1 MLFNLTSPILAV
13 QNNIKQQKEEQ
24 IFKELNKTLEVEYKK
39 KAEPSTEDII
49 DLCLKKNNKAKCS
62 EYVNLT
68 EALFL
73 EAVDKSEKEQ
83 GKVNNKE
90 EEFLPISK
98 KEYLKQLAQN
108 TQEEYKNK
116 TAEIEEEF
124 KKQNQKVEQE
134 YKNINIKSKDY
145 AKYAFKKSDLNNWK
159 KESLSDLAAW
169 KKDILSNGQYYYDEY
184 LKEFEKKKAEY
195 EADREEVFN
204 AYLREMATNLIA
216 IYDKKAPYSK
226 LKMTNLLVVLLSTE
240 TEKSKIFTK
249 EQRSKVYRFLKEI
262 VSPNGLESR
271 NPCRFHLRQRT
282 EAELDA
288 HKAYR
293 DHLQRIEEQTQGT
306 LSARDQ
312 IAKQSR
318 PFEQSILNET
328 KAPILDFVD
337 EDACQA
343 AFSALN
349 GLSFFKGWDMSNVAM
364 FMLQNSSEP
373 IADQALLMGAKTLIE
388 TNRLDYFYVLQSNLV
403 REANKH
409 VEEDLKFKEKMFFN
423 DRFYRTPYIY
433 SRYTQENGG
442 GDAWQDIAKMLS
454 KEKTSLSKQVQQLIL
469 DHSVYFSSSPNY
481 SKTQIYFRHNIPFIY
496 GLLINNP
503 GIIDNFVPNSAIFDE
518 EAAKGYSYKGH
529 PIFIQYFD
537 DRADLFIKD
546 SEKGNFYLADH
557 LDLYYDDGSGYATI
571 KVGALRKNIFENYKK
586 HKGTSIAEYKK
597 YIASKNLKASAV
609 YAQAFYEADFVDLT
623 LEEKLALDAA
633 LEKKYPHLKKISK
646 NHKAKLAKHRD
657 NLNLTTGIVNI
668 IDVGLTLW
676 CVTDIY
682 KAFRW
687 GAKGIKALR
696 TLITAGK
703 TTASFSTA
711 RKMAFFRNLITENKR
726 VLSVHRNLKKI
737 KSIES
742 RIVNKFPTYR
752 RMKALSYL
760 AEKNGMNTINYMV
773 HNMAYNEGKTLA
785 RRGKV
790 LKVEGSTEFF
800 SNKHYVAGKHKDIF
814 RVKKD
819 VKRAGEIGVS
829 ELGEGGQVVSY
840 IDKAK
845 VKIFKDYTDD
855 FIKGQEGVLREEAK
869 LLPSTEK
876 NRPNYKNMLSSSKET
891 TLLPREYLYDEEY
904 SKILPFAQDRNYTQ
918 AFKIGDEAYAG
929 LRKEGYY
936 VMNTSSGEVF
946 NDFAFH
952 FDGYL
957 NKNNFLGGLIVPSK
971 NFAGTKT
978 ATKAGDFFAQES
990 SLLSVLNPQT
1000 NLFIPGLNTLS
1011 RATNPLK
1018 ILTPTTLFTPKIPKL
1033 SLYFENVFL
1042 GTKLFNLKLNNL
1054 RKPTEII
1061 TRPNTLASKDRTF
1074 IPGEPFPEIKAE
1086 PNYSEFDDK
1095 EMQPVI
1101 MAINLNILLE
1111 ELRKYAEKTILT
1123 DHEITL
1129 YNNIA
1134 NNIYKVLDNLPE
1146 AHSKYMAALE
1156 DTDFFTGN
1164 IPLIT
1169 FEGTNVET
1177 IRPATIEGDVLVYSL
1192 AGKENYK
1199 KFIADKIKHLSSFGK
1214 EYTIYLSMH
1223 GDKNAKLAI
1232 SHNTYTSLNEILDIV
1247 AKNKGKETV
1256 NIITSACHSG
1266 AALSTGLAREGINVL
1281 LLSGRN
1287 DLCYTSDMQFVKIN
1301 DLRSSYV
1308 EAVRNRYYGSYL
1320 IYDGKF
1326 FNTLVDANSYLEKGD
1341 KRKEELSLLRQM
1353 YFKENIFGDIIYQ
1366 LLINFPNHFKTPF
1379 LPFIKLYYLNI
1390 TPSVFN
1396 PIYNIY
1402 EHLDDYVHILDPI
1415 KHQWEY
1421 VVNSYDKSGALKKQE
1436 SVVIEEGNSEIN
1448 NFLTDI
1454 AQKELKNN
1462 FPNWNYIEQKIPFQ
1476 RSFPLYP
1483 HTDDEF
1489 LHLNS
1494 LPKLK
1499 KDFPVIPTQH
1509 LKEKKAFIITKINKN
1524 IERLK
1529 DLDLSSLSS
1538 KKIEAYQ
1545 EVFNAVKEIAKAP
1558 SKATIPQLQ
1567 HIEKMS
1573 YLLNM
1578 DKPVLILKGEDLN
1591 ILLPGHIPSNNFR
1604 ILNLSKEMN
1613 HKQRIG
1619 MEIKDFAK
1627 VFDKFTVWVDMH
1639 GSVEGSILVSK
1650 INGVKSYTRIA
1661 EIVRIIEANKAGSKV
1676 DLISASCHGGAGF
1689 ISRFKDSDI
1698 NILILSGTN
1707 EVCYQ
1712 TDKSFLVID
1721 NLPETYLN
1729 AVEAGRYGS
1738 YLIYNGKVYNPL
1750 QDALKKAKGNEELS
1764 SELGVLGDIFLRKDS
1779 FGTEL
1784 GKNIFK
1790 LLVNFENYRLNT
1802 KFENF
1807 ELTKFNK
1814 LDLLK
1819 DYEIPF
1825 VFNPILKENT
1835 SASSYLTKRNG
1846 NWKYVFR
1853 TFDKKNNISLEK
1865 GVSFNKLNS
1874 ETADFIYES
1883 SRKRFPGIKKET
1895 SNLVEPKGQPNDLI
1909 LIKTP
1914 KTITKLFKDYG
1925 LEDNFAGR
1933 LANVCFEGE
1942 KEKYNPVILEKI
1954 KEFLVAGVEPKYIDN
1969 MIVALSDSNGFS
1981 LDLYNRAIALHK
1993 KHNIPLP
2000 LSAYFV
2006 NTGLSVTGYDPEI
2019 YDALDKLLENN
2030 FDFAKTK
2037 TSWDALVASKLYEK
2051 EITTLGIEK
2060 VDILSAF
2067 SKGGRDFDVDAW
2079 NNLIYISKQTE
2090 GEFSS
2095 FHYAMHYYLGKDEIL
2110 KQMPDIIGV
2119 ENVAKALKENYVR
2132 YSYVFP
2138 NLQKVIG
2145 AENMPLL
2152 KEQIANMPL
2161 EKQLE
2166 IINTFAAMINVR
2178 ETILSPVEKKKLI
2191 EKISDPQAY
2200 KEQVNQIVFRK
2211 LGWDY
2216 SDELGKIFDFSS
2228 NKYLMHI
2235 LNSQNKFYVNLN
2247 LLYQIIRDNQGKSVS
2262 QILDEL
2268 PENKKFAEM
2277 CAERGIDYQAWRSYD
2292 PKDYITRKV
2301 LINGGKEPI
2310 TRMPITVRKV
2320 NMDNIPQALITGN
2333 ESRSC
2338 RSVGRGICG
2347 EASPNLI
2354 RNKMV
2359 QQVEIVV
2366 EGRAVGNA
2374 LIYLAE
2380 VDGQTSIVVGSFVKK
2395 PPYFSYEIT
2404 RLVLDYVRHIRD
2416 SVTNKNIPIYYSN
2429 FLPINNHYKFP
2440 LIEHQVMLIGDGFN
2454 EIFNSFTHQ
2463 FVMPYTKQVDKVKL
2477 FTIDSPKPLKKDD
2490 LSKEDILAIYA
2501 KKNVSSEE
2509 AGQALLELCFEGD
2522 HKIFNP
2528 DVLEAEKY
2536 LLDMEIDPRFVKAI
2550 MEKLSINGYFSKELY
2565 DKTLEFAD
2573 KYSISKLT
2581 AADLIG
2587 HCVEEGKFSPKIY
2600 SKLGLLF
2607 KDNTITF
2614 SKVSFLENCKIN
2626 GVFREDL
2633 FDKGLKVSKVF
2644 DRYTPQIIADFT
2656 DAQGNF
2662 NEEYFEAVYEL
2673 LIRTQDLF
2681 ATRYDAIKTYVL
2693 SSDVIQNAFDLLGT
2707 EMTIKYI
2714 SLNKDRYLNIFGNIL
2729 DSIDKGNMALL
2740 KEKLA
2745 PLPEVEKIKTITM
2758 LAGTVNKKNS
2768 VLGKKGITDLINKVS
2783 EPEVFKE
2790 EINRL
2795 AFKQLGLEYSEEMA
2809 KIFDFASSKYISR
2822 ILEGNAPFD
2831 NHLKSLFESLKANID
2846 KPIHQ
2851 NFDLIPENQAFAKIC
2866 AENGINYQAWRS
2878 YDPNDFIAR
2887 SVLVNEGRSPITR
2900 DNLLVRKVDMD
2911 NVIKAL
2917 TSGNESGA
2925 CRAVGRGVCKDAA
2938 PELVKNKM
2946 VQQIEILRG
2955 NIVVGNALIYL
2966 AKVNGEVSIVIGS
2979 IIKKSPRYI
2988 STEINDLVADYV
3000 RKIRQD
3006 IGRPDIPIYMSS
3018 YLKVPNPY
3026 SQDWDN
3032 VVLLGS
3038 GDKKIFNSFTHS
3050 FDVPSMNKTNRV
3062 LLYQVDEGLKGQG
3075 DYVNTDYSSKPTKK
3089 DMLAQT
3095 AQKIEEKS
3103 YQDAVRKVKNQIK
3116 KAGIKSAGALA
3127 ILCFEGE
3134 ELTFNPAVL
3143 ETIKDLAKK
3152 DIEGVF
3158 IIEMIKA
3165 LSPNNHFEPKL
3176 YEKALELYKT
3186 NHNMNESIKMI
3197 KGSMEK
3203 GVFNP
3208 KILEKFQ
3215 ELQGYYFPL
3224 SEYDFMKA
3232 CFVNGFFR
3240 EDLYDK
3246 GISIAKEFTSSTP
3259 EILKLCKTE
3268 EGAFDDKL
3276 FENFVTLAK
3285 NTAKS
3290 FSFEDP
3296 LLEYLIAGEGIK
3308 FSLEVIG
3315 VENTAKAINLNKA
3328 RYKNVFLSLADNIYK
3343 ENIALLKAQ
3352 LEPLP
3357 LEEKL
3362 SVLNQL
3368 SGILNKEKI
3377 PLTIQEEREI
3387 ISQISDKE
3395 KFKETINRLSFK
3407 YFGFDYM
3414 PSLAKIFD
3422 FSGNRYLPLLFK
3434 GNNKFNLDFKRIYT
3448 EIKQLLTKSLKQGEP
3463 KNIHQLFD
3471 EIPENKAFAKIC
3483 AERGIDYQAWRS
3495 YDPNDFIKRDVLI
3508 RSNNASTT
3516 KKELIARK
3524 VDMDEVIKGL
3534 TTGNESKACRA
3545 VASGENCEAGPELV
3559 RNKMVQQVELLDNKE
3574 PVGNVLVYLGEVN
3587 GQTAIVMGTIMKKGV
3602 YDTHEIDELFID
3614 YVRAMRSKIG
3624 RPDIPIYMSRIF
3636 SIDNVK
3642 KYPVKDYQ
3650 VKLLGSGNN
3659 RIFNS
3664 FAHEFEVPSDSKVNT
3679 IELYKVDEGL
3689 KGQNDFVNTAYP
3701 GANNISSNNSL
3712 LPVNFNFL
3720 DKLKFLTSP
3729 VFKIKVFKGPE
3740 ALRKRGT
3747 GFYIKYRNFPFIL
3760 TVGHLF
3766 KDADLNNI
3774 RVYNNLGFSEKAEL
3788 LNISDKSDLA
3798 VLALPQGVLDRFT
3811 PWTLSLKEPRVGDDL
3826 LSIGYPKAKIKKTS
3840 KVELL
3845 SRDMYL
3851 TSPERNGSI
3860 FYQHEQGKIYL
3871 GASGSPLS
3879 NIATPKELVGV
3890 SCAVNE
3896 KAHKAISVPLPQI
3909 RTFLGETIKKILFT
3923 PDLSS
3928 KFLPLYPAFAKNYEN
3943 VVNKFIYPSELA
3955 KKPSEKV
3962 KGTLTKKEQSIRL
3975 KRRIPEYFLTSPGY
3989 FRGMELNSLEELE
4002 TILKEGLPVS
4012 KTSFDGVYFT
4022 PDIGLAFIYADN
4034 NGVKERISVLLKNI
4048 NYKELTPI
4056 NPPAEYA
4063 STRDV
4068 LPKEIG
4074 DVIVWT
4080 TIDGKEGWYKAILD
4094 EKNKLTLVYGD
4105 EVQTQIPT
4113 QEQQVETSWLAKLKT
4128 KIAAKRTAAYNK
4140 NPKNK
4145 AEFYLKEAKAAYE
4158 KENLDLA
4165 EDYYKLAI
4173 AQDPNN
4179 AKYYHEL
4186 GRFYDDVYIDKYYQN
4201 LALENYNKA
4210 ISLDPKNGEYY
4221 YSRALLKQ
4229 YLLKDTPGAINDLA
4243 MSMKYGMKGFH
4254 TESLFKEW
4262 TEDYIKSQKSFQSQ
4276 TLKPNFEPTAMET
4289 DYIPTSY
4296 TGAKEKPPRNKA
4308 SLYENSDAIKGKS
4321 DFVDTAYPMEAEAL
4335 NKTSLFFVNEASYA
4349 DVFKYIKSTPVKWTE
4364 KTAENWLK
4372 EQGFSKNDIN
4382 DVLRACYKGKD
4393 FNSDIFELFVKGYK
4407 IKPDKSLSIMALS
4420 YSLGNNL
4427 LSYFSEIGAFNYQKY
4442 SKIYTIAKRAPQIN
4456 FGAIIDY
4463 LDATPEQVEALCYA
4477 AENFPD
4483 VNPTEIMDL
4492 ATTASLYFKTNNF
4505 NFGNY
4510 ERIINWLK
4518 EGISFD
4524 SIKKIFET
4532 CLTKNY
4538 TIDEKTF
4545 SKIDKIAKVAITKR
4559 NNFLPA
4565 KYRNQMN
4572 DVTIKNFIYHL
4583 APEILEFLEL
4593 TDEATLI
4600 AAMDYKM
4607 DKFEDFV
4614 NAGAMLRDNFRGA
4627 YNSEVKEQ
4635 FFEIF
4640 YPEKSKKAQELESK
4654 ISELKSRFSDT
4665 PASELQNLK
4674 NEINTYTRQLRNLIE
4689 QGKEFSPQEKIE
4701 MIAIMSRFDGFELE
4715 ELLESV
4721 KQVKTDGIKVWN
4733 KKIFDSLVSSLG
4745 PKYNMRVEEKLHLLQ
4760 SPYLRHFFRSIY
4772 NKVSF
4777 GDRFYELLPLLS
4789 GEDFGKALDTLPHNI
4804 ATKEI
4809 FDKYNLDYQK
4819 YTNPKVFPSETFY
4832 ESNNLVEIRQ
4842 VDMRDISKSLFL
4854 GNESGACC
4862 AMGGTHPEYAVPY
4875 ITNTFVGAIEV
4886 LVNGRSVG
4894 NTMIYPILVLGD
4906 KGQEIALLIDDL
4918 KIKSPYNQ
4926 HKYLQKVVGVAKDI
4940 AKNIGIKN
4948 GKVYISDAT
4957 IPDYEKSKLGTD
4969 TRFYLIGESGDS
4981 IWLNAIY
4988 NTSQAGSESTYKV
5001 TLVPCEKIK

>member
-1 MLFNLTSPILAV
+1 MAFINNKYKQKMNIISGKSFLKKGINITIALIMLFNLTSPILAA

-39 KAEPSTEDII
+39 KVEPSTEDII

-293 DHLQRIEEQTQGT
+293 DHLQRIEEQIQGT

-403 REANKH
+403 REENKH
-409 VEEDLKFKEKMFFN
+409 VEEEDLKFKEKMFFD

-503 GIIDNFVPNSAIFDE
+503 GIIDNFVPNTATFDE
-518 EAAKGYSYKGH
+518 EATKGYSYKGH
-529 PIFIQYFD
+529 PIFTQYFD
-537 DRADLFIKD
+537 DRVDLFIKD

-557 LDLYYDDGSGYATI
+557 LDLYYDDGTGYATI
-571 KVGALRKNIFENYKK
+571 KVGALRKKVFENYKK
-586 HKGTSIAEYKK
+586 YKERGIAEYKK

-623 LEEKLALDAA
+623 LEEKLALDTA

-668 IDVGLTLW
+668 IDIGLTLW

-682 KAFRW
+682 KAFKW

-800 SNKHYVAGKHKDIF
+800 SNNHYVAGKHKDIF

-990 SLLSVLNPQT
+990 SLLSVLHPQT

-1033 SLYFENVFL
+1033 SLYFENAFL

-1054 RKPTEII
+1054 KKPTGII
-1061 TRPNTLASKDRTF
+1061 TGPTALASKDRTF

-1101 MAINLNILLE
+1101 MAINLNGLLE
-1111 ELRKYAEKTILT
+1111 ELRKYAEKNILT

-1156 DTDFFTGN
+1156 DTDFFTDN

-1169 FEGTNVET
+1169 FEGANVET
-1177 IRPATIEGDVLVYSL
+1177 VRPATIEGDVLVYSL
-1192 AGKENYK
+1192 AGKKNYK

-1353 YFKENIFGDIIYQ
+1353 YFKERNFGDILYQ
-1366 LLINFPNHFKTPF
+1366 LLVNFPNHFRTPF

-1402 EHLDDYVHILDPI
+1402 EHLDDYIYILDPI
-1415 KHQWEY
+1415 NHQWEY
-1421 VVNSYDKSGALKKQE
+1421 VVNSYDKSGALKNQE

-1454 AQKELKNN
+1454 AQKELKNV

-1476 RSFPLYP
+1476 RTFPLYP

-1509 LKEKKAFIITKINKN
+1509 IKEKKAFIITKINKN
-1524 IERLK
+1524 IEKLK

-1538 KKIEAYQ
+1538 KKIEVYQ

-1604 ILNLSKEMN
+1604 ILNLSREMN

-1619 MEIKDFAK
+1619 LEIKDFAK

-1650 INGVKSYTRIA
+1650 IDGVKSYTRIA

-1764 SELGVLGDIFLRKDS
+1764 SELGVLGDIFLTKDS

-1846 NWKYVFR
+1846 NWKYVLR

-2060 VDILSAF
+2060 VDILSVF
-2067 SKGGRDFDVDAW
+2067 SKGGRDFDLDAW

-2178 ETILSPVEKKKLI
+2178 ETILSPVGKKKLI

-2211 LGWDY
+2211 LGWEY

-2247 LLYQIIRDNQGKSVS
+2247 LLYQIIRDNPGKSVS

-2268 PENKKFAEM
+2268 PENKAFAQM
-2277 CAERGIDYQAWRSYD
+2277 CAERGIDYKAWRSYD

-2359 QQVEIVV
+2359 QQVEIVA

-2380 VDGQTSIVVGSFVKK
+2380 VDGQTSIIVGSFVKK

-2681 ATRYDAIKTYVL
+2681 PTRYDAIKTYVL

-2758 LAGTVNKKNS
+2758 LAGTVNKKSS
-2768 VLGKKGITDLINKVS
+2768 VLTKKGITDLINKVS

-2795 AFKQLGLEYSEEMA
+2795 AFKQLGLEYSDEMA

-2946 VQQIEILRG
+2946 VQQIEVLRG

-3089 DMLAQT
+3089 DMLAQI

-3103 YQDAVRKVKNQIK
+3103 YQNAVKKVKNQIRRE
-3116 KAGIKSAGALA
+3116 GIKADVALA

-3158 IIEMIKA
+3158 IVEMIKD

-3176 YEKALELYKT
+3176 YEKALELYET

-3232 CFVNGFFR
+3232 CFVNGVFR
-3240 EDLYDK
+3240 EDLYNK

-3328 RYKNVFLSLADNIYK
+3328 RYKNVFLNLAGNMYK
-3343 ENIALLKAQ
+3343 ENRALLKAQ
-3352 LEPLP
+3352 LDPLP

-3377 PLTIQEEREI
+3377 PLTIQEEREV

-3407 YFGFDYM
+3407 YFGFEYM
-3414 PSLAKIFD
+3414 PTLAKIFD
-3422 FSGNRYLPLLFK
+3422 FSGNRYLPLLFN

-3495 YDPNDFIKRDVLI
+3495 YDPNDFIKREVLI
-3508 RSNNASTT
+3508 RSNNALTT

-3545 VASGENCEAGPELV
+3545 VALGENCEAGPELV

-3602 YDTHEIDELFID
+3602 YNSHEIDELFID

-3624 RPDIPIYMSRIF
+3624 RPDMPIYMSRIF

-3650 VKLLGSGNN
+3650 VKLLGSGDN

-3689 KGQNDFVNTAYP
+3689 KGQGDYVNTAYP
-3701 GANNISSNNSL
+3701 RANNISSNNSL

-3740 ALRKRGT
+3740 VLRKRGT

-3851 TSPERNGSI
+3851 TSPERNGSV

-3955 KKPSEKV
+3955 KKPSGKV

-4068 LPKEIG
+4068 LPEEIGDVIVWTTIDGKEGWYKATLNEDKKLVLLRKNSDLMKKSIPKFFISNPGYFRGMTLNSLSEVETILRQGLPISKTSYDSIYFTPELETAFIYADNYGYNNKIPVLLKNVNYKDLTPRGPKIKTEYLSTRDVLPEEIG

-4105 EVQTQIPT
+4105 EVQPQIPT

-4262 TEDYIKSQKSFQSQ
+4262 TEDYIKSQKS
-4276 TLKPNFEPTAMET
+4276 
-4289 DYIPTSY
+4289 
-4296 TGAKEKPPRNKA
+4296 
-4308 SLYENSDAIKGKS
+4308 
-4321 DFVDTAYPMEAEAL
+4321 
-4335 NKTSLFFVNEASYA
+4335 
-4349 DVFKYIKSTPVKWTE
+4349 
-4364 KTAENWLK
+4364 
-4372 EQGFSKNDIN
+4372 SK
-4382 DVLRACYKGKD
+4382 
-4393 FNSDIFELFVKGYK
+4393 
-4407 IKPDKSLSIMALS
+4407 
-4420 YSLGNNL
+4420 
-4427 LSYFSEIGAFNYQKY
+4427 
-4442 SKIYTIAKRAPQIN
+4442 
-4456 FGAIIDY
+4456 
-4463 LDATPEQVEALCYA
+4463 
-4477 AENFPD
+4477 
-4483 VNPTEIMDL
+4483 
-4492 ATTASLYFKTNNF
+4492 
-4505 NFGNY
+4505 
-4510 ERIINWLK
+4510 
-4518 EGISFD
+4518 
-4524 SIKKIFET
+4524 
-4532 CLTKNY
+4532 
-4538 TIDEKTF
+4538 
-4545 SKIDKIAKVAITKR
+4545 
-4559 NNFLPA
+4559 
-4565 KYRNQMN
+4565 
-4572 DVTIKNFIYHL
+4572 
-4583 APEILEFLEL
+4583 
-4593 TDEATLI
+4593 
-4600 AAMDYKM
+4600 
-4607 DKFEDFV
+4607 
-4614 NAGAMLRDNFRGA
+4614 
-4627 YNSEVKEQ
+4627 
-4635 FFEIF
+4635 
-4640 YPEKSKKAQELESK
+4640 
-4654 ISELKSRFSDT
+4654 
-4665 PASELQNLK
+4665 
-4674 NEINTYTRQLRNLIE
+4674 
-4689 QGKEFSPQEKIE
+4689 
-4701 MIAIMSRFDGFELE
+4701 
-4715 ELLESV
+4715 
-4721 KQVKTDGIKVWN
+4721 
-4733 KKIFDSLVSSLG
+4733 
-4745 PKYNMRVEEKLHLLQ
+4745 
-4760 SPYLRHFFRSIY
+4760 
-4772 NKVSF
+4772 
-4777 GDRFYELLPLLS
+4777 
-4789 GEDFGKALDTLPHNI
+4789 
-4804 ATKEI
+4804 
-4809 FDKYNLDYQK
+4809 
-4819 YTNPKVFPSETFY
+4819 
-4832 ESNNLVEIRQ
+4832 
-4842 VDMRDISKSLFL
+4842 
-4854 GNESGACC
+4854 
-4862 AMGGTHPEYAVPY
+4862 
-4875 ITNTFVGAIEV
+4875 
-4886 LVNGRSVG
+4886 
-4894 NTMIYPILVLGD
+4894 
-4906 KGQEIALLIDDL
+4906 
-4918 KIKSPYNQ
+4918 
-4926 HKYLQKVVGVAKDI
+4926 
-4940 AKNIGIKN
+4940 
-4948 GKVYISDAT
+4948 
-4957 IPDYEKSKLGTD
+4957 
-4969 TRFYLIGESGDS
+4969 
-4981 IWLNAIY
+4981 
-4988 NTSQAGSESTYKV
+4988 
-5001 TLVPCEKIK
+5001 